1 MILNDKEIQK
11 LINGDILEAI
21 AQQKGVSINEA
32 RVIFAS
38 MSFSEYLA
46 LTENV
51 VPPSGQPVGN
61 GTPNKPN
68 AGAENDGN
76 DDNDDNANGAKMWSN
91 PNAPIA
97 AGMTVGIQG
106 DGGAVIPMQVSQV
119 DQNAAG
125 VKVKDPTTGKEQW
138 YNKDQLST
146 FGITTEGEES
156 EETDTTD
163 LDRLRELAGLGEMAS
178 AGASCAGAIATA
190 PTPVGKV
197 RTRSEESARLKSEHK
212 RDTPYETI
220 IGDTKPAQA
229 SGQLSANLAASGKPT
244 ARRAPR

>member
-11 LINGDILEAI
+11 MINGDILETI

-32 RVIFAS
+32 RGILAG

-46 LTENV
+46 LSENV
-51 VPPSGQPVGN
+51 VPPSGQPVGS
-61 GTPNKPN
+61 GTTSKPN
-68 AGAENDGN
+68 AGAEND
-76 DDNDDNANGAKMWSN
+76 DTADSANGAKMWSN

-156 EETDTTD
+156 EETDTAD
-163 LDRLRELAGLGEMAS
+163 LSRLRELAGLGEMAS

-190 PTPVGKV
+190 PAPVGKV